1 MPYLQTKDKTAIY
14 YYDWGTG
21 APVVLIHGWPLT
33 SASWENQARVLADN
47 GYRVIAYDRRGFG
60 RSDWAGTGYEYN
72 TLASD
77 LNDLMEALD
86 LRGAALVGFSMGG
99 GEVARYLAHYGS
111 ERVSKAVLV
120 SAVTPYLLK
129 TGDNPEG
136 VDKKVFDGIVE
147 KLQKDRADFL
157 MGFGK
162 MFYGYSMVHHTVS
175 DAVLQF
181 TQSMAMTGSP
191 KATIE
196 LVRAW
201 SETDFRDDLT
211 RITVPTLV
219 VHGTSDNTVPIDVSA
234 RRAIKLLAYG
244 ELLEYDGEP
253 HGLNATAPE
262 KLNADLLAFF
272 GKSAGVATEQR

>member
-21 APVVLIHGWPLT
+21 APVVLINGWPLT

-77 LNDLMEALD
+77 LNDLLEALD
-86 LRGAALVGFSMGG
+86 LRGATLVGFSMGG
-99 GEVARYLAHYGS
+99 GEVARYLSRYGS
-111 ERVSKAVLV
+111 SRVSKAVLIA
-120 SAVTPYLLK
+120 AVTPYLLK
-129 TGDNPEG
+129 TEDNPEG
-136 VDKKVFDGIVE
+136 VDKKVFDDIVDNL
-147 KLQKDRADFL
+147 KKDRPDFL
-157 MGFGK
+157 KTFGK
-162 MFYGYSMVHHTVS
+162 MFYGYSLVHHTVS
-175 DAVLQF
+175 EAVLEF
-181 TQSMAMTGSP
+181 TQAMALTASP

-201 SETDFRDDLT
+201 SETDFRNDLT
-211 RITVPTLV
+211 SITVPTLV
-219 VHGTSDNTVPIDVSA
+219 IHGTSDNTVPIDVSA
-234 RRAIKLLAYG
+234 RRAVKLLAHG

-253 HGLNATAPE
+253 HGLNATAPD
-262 KLNADLLAFF
+262 KLNKDLLAFL
-272 GKSAGVATEQR
+272 GRPVGTATL

>member
-1 MPYLQTKDKTAIY
+1 MPYLQTSDKTAIY

-21 APVVLIHGWPLT
+21 TPVVLIHGWPLS
-33 SASWENQARVLADN
+33 SASWESQARVLADN

-86 LRGAALVGFSMGG
+86 LRGATLVGFSMGG
-99 GEVARYLAHYGS
+99 GEVARYLARYGNA
-111 ERVSKAVLV
+111 RVSKAVLV

-129 TGDNPEG
+129 TDDNPEG
-136 VDKKVFDGIVE
+136 VDKKTFDEIVE
-147 KLQKDRADFL
+147 NLQKDRPDFL
-157 MGFGK
+157 KSFGK
-162 MFYGYSMVHHTVS
+162 KFYGYGVVS
-175 DAVLQF
+175 HPVSEAFLEF
-181 TQSMAMTGSP
+181 SQSMALSASP

-201 SETDFRDDLT
+201 SGTDFRDDLT
-211 RITVPTLV
+211 KINVPTLV
-219 VHGTSDNTVPIDVSA
+219 IHGTSDHTVPIDVSA
-234 RRAIKLLAYG
+234 RRAVKLLKHG

-253 HGLNATAPE
+253 HGLNATAPD
-262 KLNADLLAFF
+262 KLNGDLLAFL
-272 GKSAGVATEQR
+272 ARPAATAVL